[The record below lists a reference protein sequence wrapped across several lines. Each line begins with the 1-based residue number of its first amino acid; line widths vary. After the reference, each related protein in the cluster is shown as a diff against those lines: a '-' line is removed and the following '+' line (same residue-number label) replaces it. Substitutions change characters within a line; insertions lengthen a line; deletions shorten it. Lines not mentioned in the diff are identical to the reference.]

1 MIKII
6 NIYSNKNINIISLII
21 SIIIFS
27 IVYILINNFSENKNY
42 NSEKNEL
49 NIQNIISQNNEEKNQ
64 ENNKEE
70 KKVEENK
77 FNWYI
82 EIPKI
87 NLIAPIEES
96 TEMDILNNYVGHFE
110 DTSTTYGNIGLAGH
124 NRGYE
129 KNYFAN
135 LKNLKIGDEI
145 KYKYNDF
152 EKTYII
158 KIIKKIE
165 NTNWDYLEETK
176 DNKITLITCVEN
188 EPDYRLCVQ
197 GAEI

>member
-27 IVYILINNFSENKNY
+27 IVYILINNFPKNKNY

-49 NIQNIISQNNEEKNQ
+49 NFQNIISQDNQVKNQ
-64 ENNKEE
+64 ENNVKEI
-70 KKVEENK
+70 KNNINL
-77 FNWYI
+77 NWYI

-96 TEMDILNNYVGHFE
+96 TEMNILNKYVGHFE

-135 LKNLKIGDEI
+135 LKKLKIGDEI
-145 KYKYNDF
+145 KYKYNNF

-165 NTNWDYLEETK
+165 NTNWEYLEKTK
-176 DNKITLITCVEN
+176 ENKITLITCVEN
-188 EPDYRLCVQ
+188 EPDYRLCIQ
-197 GAEI
+197 GVEI